1 MVSVLR
7 TATISILLGWVC
19 GHALG
24 LHISRIYEVKNE
36 CFYENMEPKKFG
48 DQIHCRVVE
57 KLK

>member
-7 TATISILLGWVC
+7 TATISILLGFIA
-19 GHALG
+19 GKALG

-36 CFYENMEPKKFG
+36 CFYENMEPRKFG

-57 KLK
+57 RLK